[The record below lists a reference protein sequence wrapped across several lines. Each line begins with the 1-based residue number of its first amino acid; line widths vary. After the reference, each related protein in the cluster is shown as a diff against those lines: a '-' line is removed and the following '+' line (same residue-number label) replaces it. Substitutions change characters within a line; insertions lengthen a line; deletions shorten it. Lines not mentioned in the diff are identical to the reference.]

1 MDFWLLR
8 GRVPSYNEIVG
19 SESESDSEAPP
30 SDSEAPPSD
39 SEAPPSDSEDEQAL
53 QEQETFERKFNFRFE
68 EPDGDLVWR

>member
-1 MDFWLLR
+1 MFR

-30 SDSEAPPSD
+30 SDL
-39 SEAPPSDSEDEQAL
+39 EAPPSDSEDEQAL